1 MARLKRIEIDHDKK
15 IARALLKPGTES
27 RRQLLARANLAGIHY
42 RRLGERIVAQKGYNS
57 PSHPFEQKKQ
67 DSVLDKKAHSAK
79 VVNGELIIEVQGEAA
94 PFVEEGNAGVQGEKM
109 IIRVKP
115 SSVRKKR
122 SKRGKTS
129 YTLSGGA
136 RVKKEGGKFFL
147 FTQKVKPAKGYR
159 LLEKAVRS
167 AFR

>member
-1 MARLKRIEIDHDKK
+1 MALKRFQVDSDRK

-27 RRQLLARANLAGIHY
+27 RKQMLARANLVGIHY
-42 RRLGERIVAQKGYNS
+42 RRLGERIIDQKGYGS
-57 PSHPFEQKKQ
+57 PEHPFEKKEQ
-67 DSVLDKKAHSAK
+67 RSVLDKASHSAR
-79 VVNGELIIEVQGEAA
+79 VVGDELVIEVDAPAAAYVEQGNE
-94 PFVEEGNAGVQGEKM
+94 GVQGEKM
-109 IIRVKP
+109 VIRVKP

-122 SKRGKTS
+122 GKRGKAS

-136 RVKKEGGKFFL
+136 QVKKEGGKFFL